1 MQRMKPNPT
10 LDMNHWIERRAK
22 LFEAG
27 EYPDKGIAVSPAQV
41 AALAA
46 TFHSPVPV
54 WIEHAESPLELGY
67 LTAVAAD
74 GDELF
79 GTLMFSPEA
88 HALLEKSAAKS
99 LSVGLAPD
107 LSAIREVSLVRNPR
121 VASAQIFSSESIRF
135 DREFAATIDYRAAY
149 EALCA
154 QNQARESEAELRQWM
169 QQGRLTPAQL
179 PFARALHT
187 ALSRQ
192 PNYLEFNGE
201 SIPAAH
207 LLSELIRNSPARPLT
222 ESIAKPPVFNSPDS
236 DDALMLP
243 EEAAF
248 YRRHFPDIQ
257 LREIAARR

>member
-1 MQRMKPNPT
+1 MQRMKSKPE
-10 LDMNHWIERRAK
+10 LDMVNWIERRAK

-27 EYPDKGIAVSPAQV
+27 EYPDKGVSVSPAQV
-41 AALAA
+41 TALAT
-46 TFHSPVPV
+46 TFQGPVPV
-54 WIEHAESPLELGY
+54 WIEHAESPLEIGY

-74 GDELF
+74 GDDLF

-121 VASAQIFSSESIRF
+121 VASAQIFSGESIQF
-135 DREFAATIDYRAAY
+135 DREFTAIIDYRAAY
-149 EALCA
+149 DALCA
-154 QNQARESEAELRQWM
+154 QNRARESEAEFRQWV
-169 QQGRLTPAQL
+169 QQGRLTPAQV
-179 PFARALHT
+179 PFARAIHT
-187 ALSRQ
+187 ALSQ
-192 PNYLEFNGE
+192 LPSTLEFNGE
-201 SIPAAH
+201 STPVAH
-207 LLSELIRNSPARPLT
+207 LFAELIRNGAARPFT
-222 ESIAKPPVFNSPDS
+222 EPIAKSPVFNTPES

-248 YRRHFPDIQ
+248 YRRHFPDIA